1 MGGLILA
8 VLALLAHA
16 ANHAEAA
23 ATTGMLNETDAAIM
37 RKLYS
42 VVCLDCLSDVLRLS
56 SSHSAGGLLWNL
68 SSNPCVWYGVECE
81 LDPEAPDTL
90 RITGLSFDLGAYY
103 MSCIAAQTSYRNST
117 SMTRSTRL

>member
-1 MGGLILA
+1 MAGLLLA

-42 VVCLDCLSDVLRLS
+42 VVCLDCLSDVLRLP
-56 SSHSAGGLLWNL
+56 SSHRAGGLLWNL
-68 SSNPCVWYGVECE
+68 SSDPCVWYG
-81 LDPEAPDTL
+81 DPEAPEML
-90 RITGLSFDLGAYY
+90 RVTGLSFDLGAYY
-103 MSCIAAQTSYRNST
+103 MSCIAAHTSC
-117 SMTRSTRL
+117 